1 MPPGSD
7 ILAPN
12 ERKSEVDVDVDT
24 SHLSVQAAEFAVAAE
39 PPAVP
44 APNVDHLT
52 LAEVGEIIANLD
64 QPPAPPPP
72 DTSHL
77 SVDEPK

>member
-12 ERKSEVDVDVDT
+12 ERKPEADVDVDT
-24 SHLSVQAAEFAVAAE
+24 SHLSVQEGEFAVAAE
-39 PPAVP
+39 PPAVS